1 MFHACPA
8 IYWRMYIAAKI
19 AKAYYGLLN
28 WIKEKSYYYVYV
40 LPLLYIYINA
50 CNRYL

>member
-1 MFHACPA
+1 LNIYIELLKLQQEYSFNEMFHACPA

-28 WIKEKSYYYVYV
+28 WIKEKSY
-40 LPLLYIYINA
+40 
-50 CNRYL
+50 